1 MGFLDRA
8 RQAAEAARQGVD
20 EVRQARAAHV
30 EPVDPAP
37 LSEHDE
43 DVLARALAHGAA
55 DPFALLSAEEAA
67 VVVGVPF
74 GRGALS
80 YGDDTLGVR
89 YAARGHGGR
98 EWSAEVS
105 AFHATDGRGM
115 DAAAY
120 WHDVLADVLADDA
133 TPVAD
138 LGDRALARADDV
150 FVLAGPLVFF
160 TAVHTPDGPRPDLA
174 AQLAR
179 RVVTRLD

>member
-8 RQAAEAARQGVD
+8 RQAAEAARQGVG

-43 DVLARALAHGAA
+43 DVLERALAHGAA
-55 DPFALLSAEEAA
+55 DPFALLSGEEGGE
-67 VVVGVPF
+67 VVGVPF

-105 AFHATDGRGM
+105 AFHATDGRGF

-120 WHDVLADVLADDA
+120 WHGFLADDA

-150 FVLAGPLVFF
+150 FVLAGPLLFF

-179 RVVTRLD
+179 RVVTRLR